1 MRSSKPRRDS
11 NNPSLAPPDD

>member
-1 MRSSKPRRDS
+1 MRSSKPMRDS